1 MRSKLLSLHLVLT
14 ILKSHADLFVNP
26 LISIPSNTS
35 MEMTP
40 FLQATKQYLCLS
52 LSRNAVSPV
61 NQVFEL
67 SVEIFW
73 CMLKSM
79 RAQMKVSPVSVRRY
93 LGGTRA
99 NHLQKEIEVLLN
111 EIFIPILEMKH
122 STIRQKS
129 LILGIFIR
137 LCQDPQALVELYI
150 NYDCDRSSLEN
161 VYEKLMNIVS
171 KIGQTHFAPPSKEEL
186 GQSGSSSKQDSRGGP
201 AIPPSLSTAALVP
214 ESNKESYAGLSPE
227 IKLRRQSLECLVA
240 ALRSLVA
247 WSTHSSA
254 RQGGEE
260 GAARASIS
268 EDGIGRQLAASQ
280 AGSHPDL
287 SAPTPSWPETGASR
301 AASTVPSNG
310 MNTPVP
316 TSATAPEGED
326 DVERFESAKARKT
339 NLLEGIKK
347 FNFKPKR
354 GIAYLLEHGFIRSNS
369 PQDIARFLLGNDGLS
384 KAMIGEYLGE
394 G

>member
-1 MRSKLLSLHLVLT
+1 MLT
-14 ILKSHADLFVNP
+14 
-26 LISIPSNTS
+26 
-35 MEMTP
+35 
-40 FLQATKQYLCLS
+40 
-52 LSRNAVSPV
+52 R
-61 NQVFEL
+61 
-67 SVEIFW
+67 
-73 CMLKSM
+73 
-79 RAQMKVSPVSVRRY
+79 
-93 LGGTRA
+93 
-99 NHLQKEIEVLLN
+99 QKEIEVLLN
-111 EIFIPILEMKH
+111 EIFIPILEMRH

-137 LCQDPQALVELYI
+137 ICQDPQALVELYI
-150 NYDCDRSSLEN
+150 NYDCDRASLEN

-186 GQSGSSSKQDSRGGP
+186 ASGASSKQDSRSGGP

-214 ESNKESYAGLSPE
+214 ETNKEAYAGLSPE

-240 ALRSLVA
+240 ALKSLVA
-247 WSTHSSA
+247 WSTHTSA

-260 GAARASIS
+260 GARASIS
-268 EDGIGRQLAASQ
+268 EDGLGRQLAMSQ
-280 AGSHPDL
+280 AGSHSDL
-287 SAPTPSWPETGASR
+287 PNTATPTWPEVGASR

-310 MNTPVP
+310 MSTPVP
-316 TSATAPEGED
+316 PGPDGED
-326 DVERFESAKARKT
+326 DVERFETAKARKT

-354 GIAYLLEHGFIRSNS
+354 GIAYLLEHGFIRSSS

>member
-1 MRSKLLSLHLVLT
+1 
-14 ILKSHADLFVNP
+14 
-26 LISIPSNTS
+26 
-35 MEMTP
+35 
-40 FLQATKQYLCLS
+40 
-52 LSRNAVSPV
+52 
-61 NQVFEL
+61 
-67 SVEIFW
+67 
-73 CMLKSM
+73 
-79 RAQMKVSPVSVRRY
+79 
-93 LGGTRA
+93 
-99 NHLQKEIEVLLN
+99 LLN
-111 EIFIPILEMKH
+111 EIFIPILEMRH

-137 LCQDPQALVELYI
+137 ICQDPQALVELYI

-186 GQSGSSSKQDSRGGP
+186 LSGQGSSKQDSRSGGP

-214 ESNKESYAGLSPE
+214 ETNKEAYAGLSPE
-227 IKLRRQSLECLVA
+227 IKLKRQSLECLVA
-240 ALRSLVA
+240 ALKSLVA
-247 WSTHSSA
+247 WSTHNSA
-254 RQGGEE
+254 STTTTTRGEE
-260 GAARASIS
+260 RASIS
-268 EDGIGRQLAASQ
+268 EDGLGRQMAMSQ
-280 AGSHPDL
+280 TGSQTDL
-287 SAPTPSWPETGASR
+287 PSSTPIWPEISR
-301 AASTVPSNG
+301 SASTVPSNG
-310 MNTPVP
+310 MNTPI
-316 TSATAPEGED
+316 PEAED
-326 DVERFESAKARKT
+326 DVGRFETAKARKT